1 MNRFGVFCALLA
13 LLPVIACST
22 QGDAMKHDDQS
33 APTVLITGSN
43 RGIGLEFAR
52 QYAEAGWRV
61 IATCRSPARADELKA
76 IADEYPRVTI
86 ESLDIADAVSV
97 RKLAETYRDVAIDVL
112 LNNAALLGE
121 PGPQV
126 YPDIDFELFEHI
138 VLTNTVGTTRVVAAF
153 SEHVA
158 ASSQK
163 KIVILGSAAGSIS
176 QVSAAPN
183 SYLPYRAS
191 KAGLHLIARNLSL
204 HLADK
209 GIAVGLI
216 NPGLVDTRG
225 ILDLKPGDPVP
236 EQFKPVMP
244 LIEQGIIQLQ
254 TTQEAVADMRIRV
267 DELSV
272 DEAGRF
278 INYDGREMPW

>member
-1 MNRFGVFCALLA
+1 M
-13 LLPVIACST
+13 
-22 QGDAMKHDDQS
+22 DDETPT

-61 IATCRSPARADELKA
+61 IATCRTPARADELKTIAAAHPLVA
-76 IADEYPRVTI
+76 IEV
-86 ESLDIADAVSV
+86 LDIADGASV
-97 RKLAETYRDVAIDVL
+97 AALADRYRDQPIDVL
-112 LNNAALLGE
+112 LNNAALLGD
-121 PGPQV
+121 PGPQEF
-126 YPDIDFELFEHI
+126 PAIDFDLFQRI
-138 VLTNTVGTTRVVAAF
+138 LMTNTIGTTRVTEAF
-153 SEHVA
+153 IGNVA
-158 ASSQK
+158 ASEQK

-191 KAGLHLIARNLSL
+191 KAGLHLVARNLSV
-204 HLADK
+204 HLAEE

-225 ILDLKPGDPVP
+225 ILDLQPGDPVP

-244 LIEQGIIQLQ
+244 LIEQGIIKLQ
-254 TTQEAVADMRIRV
+254 TTREAVTDIRV
-267 DELSV
+267 RIDELSAE
-272 DEAGRF
+272 DPGQF
-278 INYDGREMPW
+278 MNYDGRTMPW